1 MIFSPTLSSLSP
13 LSGVSLSQPSSL
25 PSPKSTPSPAGPNQ
39 PIATLSSTKPATTS
53 ILSGTPASSSAT
65 PVPIVTQVQAGKDN
79 EGLKIVWDWSVEQ
92 LWEQFCFFLL
102 TNIVFRIY
110 ISFISAARNLDF

>member
-79 EGLKIVWDWSVEQ
+79 EGLKIVWDCGSNSVS
-92 LWEQFCFFLL
+92 FCSQILYSEYIYHSSLL
-102 TNIVFRIY
+102 HET
-110 ISFISAARNLDF
+110 